1 MKKILFILPL
11 LLMQTANDLVL
22 AQSKPKAGDV
32 ISGVVSDSE
41 GPMMMVNVTERDT
54 ADRIVAHTITD
65 IDGRFS
71 FKLVDPK
78 DRLKITYIGYQ
89 PFDTV
94 IDRRF
99 FEIKMQE
106 PPAVEMSVYPR
117 DRNMVGRESSY
128 VYMNQ
133 IKEYA
138 PTDYICGYI
147 IQDGWGKK
155 LWGVFLLE
163 DKGQY
168 SLLYKKGDKTET
180 RSIDSD
186 LAKELESAVNSNIAD
201 IEYAVNNPVTV
212 KVPGGLPLVDIIYDG
227 DVAIVATPDKAAYF
241 WTWGDWPEKM
251 PDGVWKREYLKFM
264 VQ

>member
-1 MKKILFILPL
+1 MFLISVL
-11 LLMQTANDLVL
+11 LLVQTVNVFVS
-22 AQSKPKAGDV
+22 AQDRPKAGDV
-32 ISGVVSDSE
+32 ISGVVFEDA
-41 GPMMMVNVTERDT
+41 GPMIMVNVTERDSD
-54 ADRIVAHTITD
+54 DRIVAHTITD
-65 IDGRFS
+65 MQGKFS

-94 IDRRF
+94 IDRRY

-138 PTDYICGYI
+138 PTDFICGYI
-147 IQDGWGKK
+147 VQDGWGKK

-163 DKGQY
+163 DNGRY
-168 SLLYKKGDKTET
+168 SLLYKKGDKTKT
-180 RSIDSD
+180 RSIDPD
-186 LAKELESAVNSNIAD
+186 LAKELKSAVDSNIAD

-241 WTWGDWPEKM
+241 WTWYDWPEKM